1 MIYITGDT
9 HGNIDFPKL
18 KEYFDKHYVTEKDF
32 LIILGDA
39 AIIWNEKENY
49 LFDYYCLGPTVLFI
63 DGNHENFE
71 LLNSFPVVEFKG
83 AKCHKLHKM
92 VYHVM
97 RGEILYING
106 LSFFCMG
113 GATSIDKAR
122 RINRVS
128 WWEEENITNSDILNG
143 LNNLEKN

>member
-49 LFDYYCLGPTVLFI
+49 LSDYYCLGPTVLFI

-83 AKCHKLHKM
+83 AKCHKLHQM

-97 RGEILYING
+97 RGEISISMDYH
-106 LSFFCMG
+106 SFVWVEHHQLIKQGEQTVCRG
-113 GATSIDKAR
+113 GKKKI
-122 RINRVS
+122 
-128 WWEEENITNSDILNG
+128 
-143 LNNLEKN
+143 